1 MTFYKKKTEYSLL
14 GYEKATRKGKM
25 YSAILGHKKT
35 NKIIKIPFGSSEYG
49 NYQDKT
55 NLNLYPHLIHGNNE
69 RRRLYRARARG
80 QVKEGYYSPSFF
92 SLTQLW

>member
-1 MTFYKKKTEYSLL
+1 MTYYKKTEYDLIR
-14 GYEKATRKGKM
+14 YEKATRKGTM
-25 YSAILGHKKT
+25 YNAILGHKKS
-35 NKIIKIPFGSSEYG
+35 NKIVKVPFGSSQYE

-55 NLNLYPHLIHGNNE
+55 GLNLYPHLIHGDKN